1 MKKIVIAGAV
11 MLMLAGATVSVL
23 KWLGIGPFAEVEA
36 EAEAVETAATG
47 TTPGEPPRFV
57 SMDVLVIPVFQGE
70 KVASTVQIQLKL
82 EAGTVENASEITR
95 LLPRLS
101 DAFLRDL
108 YGFIPRHLRKEER
121 LDVALIKD
129 RLQLAGDKVAGPGV
143 IKSVLVQAVLEI
155 PGR

>member
-1 MKKIVIAGAV
+1 MKKIVIAAAV

-23 KWLGIGPFAEVEA
+23 KWLGIGPFGNGD
-36 EAEAVETAATG
+36 AVETEATG

-57 SMDVLVIPVFQGE
+57 TMDVLVIPIIQGE

-143 IKSVLVQAVLEI
+143 IKSVLVQAVLEN